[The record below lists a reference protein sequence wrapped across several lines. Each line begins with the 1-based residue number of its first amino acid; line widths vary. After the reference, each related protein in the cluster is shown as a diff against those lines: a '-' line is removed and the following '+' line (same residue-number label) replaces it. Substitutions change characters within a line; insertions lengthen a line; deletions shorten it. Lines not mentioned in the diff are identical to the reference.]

1 LHLFETR
8 FFSDTNQSIKMSENN
23 NNDNSKKAKMRQTVA
38 SLHREMEVAPKKRIT
53 RGEALNRT
61 KKRKKLEKDERHEF
75 ELPIDHNQQTR
86 LRGPQ
91 AAYQDEVVQGSLIF
105 PNSNKKQRQGLISS
119 LKPRP
124 QDQGKDEDDNFDPSD
139 SEVEGDD
146 YDENDEEEDADA
158 EEEEE
163 EQQQQQQ
170 PQETDK
176 GTNASA
182 EMKSQTP
189 KRKSKRRRRYRL
201 KNFQSV
207 RMAQRHGDALQF
219 HASGQPK
226 LAIVALKKVARDAP
240 SAPQVYSSLGMV
252 YEDMLRESL
261 KRSKLAEA
269 QAKESQGT
277 DNAAETDE
285 TMFEDFVL
293 KEQLDFAK
301 KAYGSYH
308 VAAIL
313 CKQDFSLWVKA
324 ADCAIDAAEIHGRA
338 MTLPNMP
345 MEQRG
350 YHRSEKK
357 RWYFEALGDLKVA
370 DNLKPPGIEVP
381 AKLAS
386 AHMELGKLSEVNPCK
401 EMDL

>member
-1 LHLFETR
+1 
-8 FFSDTNQSIKMSENN
+8 MSENN
-23 NNDNSKKAKMRQTVA
+23 NNTSKKAKMRQTFD
-38 SLHREMEVAPKKRIT
+38 SLHREMEIAPKKKIT
-53 RGEALNRT
+53 RDEALKRT

-75 ELPIDHNQQTR
+75 ELPMDHNQQTR

-105 PNSNKKQRQGLISS
+105 PKFKQNQRQGSIS
-119 LKPRP
+119 LKPPP
-124 QDQGKDEDDNFDPSD
+124 QDQGKDEDDNFDQSD
-139 SEVEGDD
+139 SEVEDDD

-158 EEEEE
+158 EEEEDADAEGE
-163 EQQQQQQ
+163 EEADAEEEEEDQEQEKEQE
-170 PQETDK
+170 QETDK

-182 EMKSQTP
+182 EMKSPTP
-189 KRKSKRRRRYRL
+189 KRKAKRRRRYRL

-207 RMAQRHGDALQF
+207 RMAQRHGDALQY
-219 HASGQPK
+219 HARGQPK
-226 LAIVALKKVARDAP
+226 LAIAALKKVARDAP

-261 KRSKLAEA
+261 KRSNLAEA
-269 QAKESQGT
+269 QANESQGT
-277 DNAAETDE
+277 DNAAETVEALFD
-285 TMFEDFVL
+285 DSIL

-345 MEQRG
+345 MEQRE

-386 AHMELGKLSEVNPCK
+386 AHMEVGKLSEVKPCK

>member
-1 LHLFETR
+1 VFETR
-8 FFSDTNQSIKMSENN
+8 FFRDTNQSTKMSENN
-23 NNDNSKKAKMRQTVA
+23 NNNSKKAKMRQTFS
-38 SLHREMEVAPKKRIT
+38 SLHREMEIAPKKRIT
-53 RGEALNRT
+53 RDEALKRT

-91 AAYQDEVVQGSLIF
+91 AAYQDQVVQGSLIF
-105 PNSNKKQRQGLISS
+105 PNPNQNQRQGLVS
-119 LKPRP
+119 LKPPP
-124 QDQGKDEDDNFDPSD
+124 QDQGKDEDDNVDPSD
-139 SEVEGDD
+139 SEVEDDD
-146 YDENDEEEDADA
+146 YDEIDEEEDADA
-158 EEEEE
+158 DEEEE
-163 EQQQQQQ
+163 EQ
-170 PQETDK
+170 ETETKTDK

-189 KRKSKRRRRYRL
+189 IRKSKRRRRYRL

-261 KRSKLAEA
+261 KRSNLAEA
-269 QAKESQGT
+269 QANESQGT
-277 DNAAETDE
+277 DNAAETDGAL
-285 TMFEDFVL
+285 FEDFVL

-386 AHMELGKLSEVNPCK
+386 AHMELGKLSEVRPCK
-401 EMDL
+401 ETDL